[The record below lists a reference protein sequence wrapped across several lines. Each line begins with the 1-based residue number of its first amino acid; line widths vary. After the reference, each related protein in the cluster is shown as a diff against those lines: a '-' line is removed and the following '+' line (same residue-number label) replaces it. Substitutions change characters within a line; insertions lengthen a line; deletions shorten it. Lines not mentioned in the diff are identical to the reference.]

1 VKYGIVYIT
10 RGLYCWFCLRVCFV
24 VQSIKR
30 SVRLNDGTMGFA
42 EVITIKVTKFDYQL
56 LVYNVKIMQV

>member
-1 VKYGIVYIT
+1 M
-10 RGLYCWFCLRVCFV
+10 FCVS

-42 EVITIKVTKFDYQL
+42 EVITIKVKDSIVNCFF
-56 LVYNVKIMQV
+56 I